1 MGKYTARLRY
11 YVGDSL
17 EEIRQQELDK
27 IGAAEGVEIY
37 FEKIDHRTPGPGRME
52 EETLGKPI
60 EEITQDVITIES
72 DDEARFRKAIQAIY
86 EKYRSPRTPYSFWG
100 SSRDGERI
108 AKRIADET
116 GGGW

>member
-11 YVGDSL
+11 YMGDSL
-17 EEIRQQELDK
+17 EEIRQQDLDR
-27 IGAAEGVEIY
+27 IGEANGVEIS
-37 FEKIDHRTPGPGRME
+37 FERIDQRTPGPGRME
-52 EETLGKPI
+52 EETMGKPI
-60 EEITQDVITIES
+60 EEITQDVITIDC
-72 DDEARFRKAIQAIY
+72 DDEARFRKAILAIY

-108 AKRIADET
+108 AKGIADET

>member
-1 MGKYTARLRY
+1 MGSYTVHLRY
-11 YVGDSL
+11 YTGDPL
-17 EEIRQQELDK
+17 VEIRQEDLNR
-27 IGAAEGVEIY
+27 ISAANGVEVL
-37 FEKIDHRTPGPGRME
+37 FQKIENRRLSDGMMR

-60 EEITQDVITIES
+60 EEISQDVITIKT
-72 DDEARFRKAIQAIY
+72 DDEARLNGALRAIY

-100 SSRDGERI
+100 SSEDGERI